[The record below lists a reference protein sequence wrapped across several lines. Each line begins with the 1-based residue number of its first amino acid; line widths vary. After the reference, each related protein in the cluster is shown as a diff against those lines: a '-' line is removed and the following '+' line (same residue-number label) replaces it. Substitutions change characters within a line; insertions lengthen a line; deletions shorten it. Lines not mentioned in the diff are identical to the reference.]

1 MLCYIYRFNKKIYM
15 KTGQLFNQ
23 KQLIDVSGLSQGQI
37 RQLHKYELL
46 ERPKHPVRFHL
57 TEAIYC
63 RLIFWLRQYYSFQQ
77 VRQFIHPCEDYL
89 NNLISKNYGL
99 IEFTDNIAIEL
110 DLTNNI
116 DESIKEKLE
125 DAYIYREVKQI
136 EDKFQG
142 SIDVNCCYVNLQ
154 SIRNELIDRAYDYK
168 LDSIEQKFRLA

>member
-1 MLCYIYRFNKKIYM
+1 M

-23 KQLIDVSGLSQGQI
+23 KQLIEVSGLSQGQI

-46 ERPKHPVRFHL
+46 ERPKHPVRFRL

-77 VRQFIHPCEDYL
+77 VRQFVRPCEEYFD
-89 NNLISKNYGL
+89 NLISKNFGL

-110 DLTNNI
+110 DLI
-116 DESIKEKLE
+116 SSLEDLVLEKLE

-136 EDKFQG
+136 EDKYQG
-142 SIDVNCCYVNLQ
+142 SIDVNCCYVNLEA
-154 SIRNELIDRAYDYK
+154 IRTELIDRAYKYN
-168 LDSIEQKFRLA
+168 LDSIEQKFKLA